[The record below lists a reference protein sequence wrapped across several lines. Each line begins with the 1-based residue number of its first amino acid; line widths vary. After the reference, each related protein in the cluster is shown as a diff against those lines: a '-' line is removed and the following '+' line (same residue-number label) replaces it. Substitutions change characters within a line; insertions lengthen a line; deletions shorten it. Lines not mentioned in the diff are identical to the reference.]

1 MARVWDVN
9 AKTPVATLYEGT
21 QELAGASI
29 GRDARTIVTIGFDRR
44 ARVFRCDA
52 CAGSTAELATL
63 ASARL
68 APDLRLLEAD
78 AASQF
83 GREGS

>member
-1 MARVWDVN
+1 VARVWDVN
-9 AKTPVATLYEGT
+9 AKDAVATLYGGT
-21 QELAGASI
+21 EELAGASI

-68 APDLRLLEAD
+68 APDLPLLEAER
-78 AASQF
+78 ASHF